1 MNPEIYLLIGILI
14 VVIVLVVIILKQK
27 NVLQAVIQTQLEKEN
42 QDSRHQMYQQNES
55 MIDRFDKRVNDLVD
69 RNRTSERESQ
79 KTFTDFQNNLS
90 RNLND
95 SFDRQHKL
103 IETRLNKIDQKVNE
117 SLSEG
122 FDKTQKTFTNIVER
136 LSKIDEA
143 QKKIESL
150 STDIGDLQSVLTD
163 KSARGAFGEVNLN
176 QILKSVFGEKN
187 DNLYRIQYTF
197 LTGSRADA
205 VLFTPQPLGTVA
217 IDAKFPLEN
226 YQKMMAVAP
235 SSLEYNNFNKL
246 FKADV
251 KKHIDDIAQRYIIT
265 GETSDQALMFIP
277 AEAVFAFINAYH
289 PDLIIHSQKKRV
301 WLTSPTTLMST
312 LTTIQTIITNME
324 RDKYAAEIQEELKL
338 LQNEFTRYRVRW
350 DKLTGSIERVS
361 KEVKDINVTSEK
373 ISKRFDSI
381 ANVEYKGLE
390 TED

>member
-69 RNRTSERESQ
+69 RNRASERESQ

-187 DNLYRIQYTF
+187 DNLYRIQHTF

-235 SSLEYNNFNKL
+235 SSLE
-246 FKADV
+246 
-251 KKHIDDIAQRYIIT
+251 
-265 GETSDQALMFIP
+265 
-277 AEAVFAFINAYH
+277 
-289 PDLIIHSQKKRV
+289 
-301 WLTSPTTLMST
+301 
-312 LTTIQTIITNME
+312 
-324 RDKYAAEIQEELKL
+324 
-338 LQNEFTRYRVRW
+338 
-350 DKLTGSIERVS
+350 
-361 KEVKDINVTSEK
+361 
-373 ISKRFDSI
+373 
-381 ANVEYKGLE
+381 
-390 TED
+390 